1 MKIGTCGLA
10 RVGVSGFID
19 GWTLVE
25 DSGDAL
31 RMRREG

>member
-1 MKIGTCGLA
+1 MKIEMSGLA
-10 RVGVSGFID
+10 RVGVSGFVD
-19 GWTLVE
+19 VWTKVE